1 MNDYCNTARQLL
13 AHEVKRLASG
23 EEDGGDPLPFK
34 GAHLVC
40 YNEGNKEK
48 TLDERIEWT
57 ENSTSSDRI
66 IRVVCRDCTSAL
78 PIPDPQ
84 SKDGRNAE
92 SSTAEA
98 EATRN
103 MQENP
108 QLKGRAFYSFPPAS
122 VTLCTNGMR
131 SSNDIEDALL
141 HEMSH
146 ASDHSIL
153 GMDLRICGVLA
164 CSEIRASTFAECRK
178 KAIKPMKR
186 SCVSSRAHDSTQMVF
201 PETGAECVRA
211 VWSSCFESSRGVNP
225 TASLQEYAE
234 KQR

>member
-146 ASDHSIL
+146 ASDVRSLSVGTRLFLDIPSGSVRSIPYWEW
-153 GMDLRICGVLA
+153 I
-164 CSEIRASTFAECRK
+164 
-178 KAIKPMKR
+178 
-186 SCVSSRAHDSTQMVF
+186 
-201 PETGAECVRA
+201 
-211 VWSSCFESSRGVNP
+211 
-225 TASLQEYAE
+225 
-234 KQR
+234 